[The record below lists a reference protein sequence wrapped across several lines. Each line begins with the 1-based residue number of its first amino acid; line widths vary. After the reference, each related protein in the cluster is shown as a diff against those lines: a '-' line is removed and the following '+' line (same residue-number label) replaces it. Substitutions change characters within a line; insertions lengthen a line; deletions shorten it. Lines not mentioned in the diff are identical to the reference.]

1 MKLQNL
7 SSSIKLKEVCYHF
20 DELKHKLKN
29 KKFLLALENL
39 CEEGIAEF
47 WNGVTL
53 YYMNGSY
60 FVDNPKEDE
69 VVEVETLKE
78 LYEVLR
84 EFKAI
89 K

>member
-1 MKLQNL
+1 MKVQDL
-7 SSSIKLKEVCYHF
+7 SLSIKLKDVCYQF
-20 DELKHKLKN
+20 DELKQKLDN
-29 KKFLLALENL
+29 KKLVWALEKL
-39 CEEGIAEF
+39 CEEGIVKF